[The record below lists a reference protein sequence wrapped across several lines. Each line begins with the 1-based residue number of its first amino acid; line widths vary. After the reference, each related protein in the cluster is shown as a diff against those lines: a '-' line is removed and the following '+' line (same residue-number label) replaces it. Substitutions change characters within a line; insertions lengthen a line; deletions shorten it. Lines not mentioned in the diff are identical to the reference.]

1 MVGDYKVMLGLMKF
15 FFSIMIVCHHSG
27 PIFDYQWCIMGG
39 GYIGV
44 EFFFIVSG
52 YFLAN
57 SVNSLKNVGTDV
69 TMPGEATR
77 QFVLSKI
84 KKIMPNYLIAILLS
98 FVLYAVV
105 RSYSIQTVLQN
116 MVLVLSELFFLQM
129 AGFPGSWVTGVAWYL
144 SAMYIVMFIIY
155 PIYRY
160 KRDIFINIVAPLSI
174 VLIYGLFAHNYGH
187 LNQPD
192 MWMGFIFKGVLRSFA
207 GISLG
212 CVVYEI
218 GLSLKGQ
225 NFNFVVKG
233 LLTLIEVVGY
243 IGVFIYAY
251 YMHLSVYDFF
261 VVMLITVC
269 VLISINGVSYT
280 EKMNHML
287 WVMKISKFLEKLSL
301 SVFLNHYYWSVLIP
315 EMFSNMDYRGR
326 CLVYFCAVLISA
338 VINML
343 IADGIKKYIKQKRRE
358 NYD

>member
-1 MVGDYKVMLGLMKF
+1 MAGNYKVMVGLMKF

-27 PIFDYQWCIMGG
+27 PIFDYKWCILGG

-57 SVNSLKNVGTDV
+57 SVKGLENVATEV
-69 TMPGEATR
+69 TLPGKATR
-77 QFVLSKI
+77 QFVFGKI
-84 KKIMPNYLIAILLS
+84 KKIMPNYLCAILLS
-98 FVLYAVV
+98 FGLYAVV
-105 RSYSIQTVLQN
+105 RSYGMQTILQN
-116 MVLVLSELFFLQM
+116 MVLVLSEVFFLQM

-144 SAMYIVMFIIY
+144 SAMYIVMFAIY

-160 KRDIFINIVAPLSI
+160 KRDIFINIVAPISI
-174 VLIYGLFAHNYGH
+174 VLIYGGFAHNYGH

-192 MWMGFIFKGVLRSFA
+192 MWMVFVFKGVLRAFA

-218 GLSLKGQ
+218 GLSLKGKT
-225 NFNFVVKG
+225 FNFAVKS
-233 LLTLIEVVGY
+233 LLTLTEVVGY

-269 VLISINGVSYT
+269 VLISISGVSYT
-280 EKMNHML
+280 GNMNHIL
-287 WVMKISKFLEKLSL
+287 WLVRTSKFLEKLSV
-301 SVFLNHYYWSVLIP
+301 SIFLNHYYWAVLIP
-315 EMFSNMDYRGR
+315 EIFCNIDYKDR

-338 VINML
+338 IINML
-343 IADGIKKYIKQKRRE
+343 IADGIRKYIKLKRRE
-358 NYD
+358 SYV